1 MVKRLK
7 PRAAIPDLVAAL
19 TEKDIMNESATQ
31 PVSVTD
37 NDFADQ
43 VLQSDRPVL
52 VDFWAEWCGPCR
64 VLGPVIES
72 LSQEYEGRVKV
83 AKVDVDSSQQVAM
96 QYGIRSIPTVML
108 FDKGQIVDTI
118 VGVRPKSDYETSL
131 RKVIA

>member
-1 MVKRLK
+1 
-7 PRAAIPDLVAAL
+7 
-19 TEKDIMNESATQ
+19 MNESAAH
-31 PVSVTD
+31 PVAVTD
-37 NDFADQ
+37 KDFADQ
-43 VLQSDRPVL
+43 VLQSDTPVL

-72 LSQEYEGRVKV
+72 LSQEYDGKVKI

-118 VGVRPKSDYETSL
+118 VGVRPKSDYESSL
-131 RKVIA
+131 KKVLA

>member
-7 PRAAIPDLVAAL
+7 PRAAIPHLMAAL
-19 TEKDIMNESATQ
+19 MEKDIMNESATQ

-37 NDFADQ
+37 KDFAAE

-118 VGVRPKSDYETSL
+118 IGVRPKSDYEKSL
-131 RKVIA
+131 QRVIA